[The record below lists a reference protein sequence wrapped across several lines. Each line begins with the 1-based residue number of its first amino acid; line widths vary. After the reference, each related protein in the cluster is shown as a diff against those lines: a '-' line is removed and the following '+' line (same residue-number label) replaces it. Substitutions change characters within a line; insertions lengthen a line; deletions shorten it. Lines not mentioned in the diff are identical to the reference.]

1 MKSNPNIPSRLLWEF
16 DVSKFNFDISYKVV
30 IERVLERGDIADWKE
45 IVRYYSL
52 EQIKET
58 IEWSA
63 QLSDRDKDFAR
74 FFIYSDMLHV

>member
-30 IERVLERGDIADWKE
+30 IERVLERCDIADWKE